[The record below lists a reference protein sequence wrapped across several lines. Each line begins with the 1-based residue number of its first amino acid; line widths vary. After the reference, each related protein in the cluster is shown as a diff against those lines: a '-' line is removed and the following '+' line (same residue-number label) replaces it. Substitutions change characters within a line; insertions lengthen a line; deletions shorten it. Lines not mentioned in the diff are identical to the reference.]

1 MLFED
6 VIDFLKKV
14 SPFRF
19 LDDQTLTSVA
29 NSLSMVFYPKNTVI
43 LKQDGP
49 PSDSLRIIK
58 KGGVK
63 VTMRAEHGEDVILD
77 YKGEG
82 DNFGFLSMLGTER
95 QRTTVTAFDD
105 TICYVLSKE
114 KVLKLV
120 ETNPALTEYFMSYLS
135 RYVDRTYSEMHSKSL
150 YYGSSDR
157 FLFTITVGDVAKEVI
172 TVSEDATI
180 QEAAQIMVTKKISS
194 IVILDKRN
202 VPIGIVT
209 DKDLR
214 AKVVAKGRS
223 ASEPVKTIMTISLI
237 RVDAGESC
245 FDAVLKMIKYNIHH
259 MLVIENGALKGIM
272 TNHDIMLFQGTS
284 PLSFASDI
292 EYQQTID
299 GLTPVSIK
307 LNNIVGL
314 LLKEGARASNI
325 IKIISEMNDRLV
337 KKILAI
343 AEREFGQPPVPYC
356 WITFG
361 SEGRKEQTF
370 KTDQDNAIIY
380 ADPTTPEEEEEIGKY
395 FPRFT
400 AFVRNGLMKI
410 GFPSCPANYM
420 ASNHQ
425 WCQPL
430 LTWKRYFSSWIHEPS
445 AEAILKTLIFFD
457 FRPLYGKFSL
467 AEELRNSLKPML
479 KDNMV
484 FFGHMANTITK
495 NTPPIGFFKSFVVE
509 KSGEHKNEFDLKV
522 KGIAPL
528 IDAVRFFALE
538 WGVSETS
545 TLGRI
550 QALKDKHSFV
560 KEFSDEL
567 EHAFEFIMLLR
578 IHHQFEQIKAG
589 RLPDNFINPDT
600 LSNLEKT
607 TIKEAFHFIAK
618 MQSLIIE
625 RFKMMIV

>member
-19 LDDQTLTSVA
+19 LDEQTLKSVA
-29 NSLSMVFYPKNTVI
+29 NNLSMVFYPKNTVI

-49 PSDSLRIIK
+49 PSNSLRIIK

-63 VTMRAEHGEDVILD
+63 VTMRAEIGEDVVLD

-82 DNFGFLSMLGTER
+82 DNFGFLSMLGTDK
-95 QRTTVTAFDD
+95 QRTTVVAIDD
-105 TICYVLSKE
+105 TICYTLSKE
-114 KVLKLV
+114 KILKLA
-120 ETNPALTEYFMSYLS
+120 ESHPTLTEYFMSYLS
-135 RYVDRTYSEMHSKSL
+135 NYVDRTYSEMHNKSL

-172 TVSEDATI
+172 TIAEDATI
-180 QEAAQIMVTKKISS
+180 QEAAQVMVTKKISS
-194 IVILDKRN
+194 IVVRDKRN
-202 VPIGIVT
+202 IPIGIVT

-223 ASEPVKTIMTISLI
+223 ASEPVKNIMTISLI

-259 MLVIENGALKGIM
+259 MLVIEDGALKGIM

-284 PLSFASDI
+284 PLSFANDI
-292 EYQQTID
+292 ENQQTID

-314 LLKEGARASNI
+314 LLKEGAKASNI

-337 KKILAI
+337 KKILAV

-380 ADPTTPEEEEEIGKY
+380 ADPTTPEEEEEIKNY
-395 FPRFT
+395 FPGFT

-420 ASNHQ
+420 ASNPQ

-430 LTWKRYFSSWIHEPS
+430 RVWKRYFSSWINEPS

-467 AEELRNSLKPML
+467 AEDLRNSFKPLL

-484 FFGHMANTITK
+484 FFGQMANTITK

-509 KSGEHKNEFDLKV
+509 KGGEHKNEFDLKI

-528 IDAVRFFALE
+528 VDAVRFFALE
-538 WGVSETS
+538 RGVMETT

-550 QALKDKHSFV
+550 HALKDKHATV

-567 EHAFEFIMLLR
+567 EHTFEFIMLLR

-589 RLPDNFINPDT
+589 RFPDNFINPNN
-600 LSNLEKT
+600 LSSLEKT
-607 TIKEAFHFIAK
+607 TIKEAFHFISK
-618 MQSLIIE
+618 MQNLIIE
-625 RFKMMIV
+625 RYKLMIV